1 MAARFPPGRHPPWR
15 DLDPIPALFHIGS
28 ATCPPPAT
36 PPGVSAV
43 TADFLTRCFQR
54 SPGDRPPAR
63 DLLRHRFC
71 TEAHGLGGNGKDSS
85 DYAPLPQDGSTASSD
100 TSSASSD
107 GEIGGGYAYPRLTET
122 DAARGDGDVMAP
134 LVKQRS
140 GSQSSSS
147 SLTSSTGS
155 CQNDSRPTFAAAL
168 DDRTVDVGDLL
179 SLGP

>member
-1 MAARFPPGRHPPWR
+1 M
-15 DLDPIPALFHIGS
+15 
-28 ATCPPPAT
+28 
-36 PPGVSAV
+36 
-43 TADFLTRCFQR
+43 
-54 SPGDRPPAR
+54 
-63 DLLRHRFC
+63 
-71 TEAHGLGGNGKDSS
+71 GGNGKDCS

-100 TSSASSD
+100 ASSASSD

-155 CQNDSRPTFAAAL
+155 CQNDSRPTFAAAAAL